1 MGKLYLDSV
10 LLSKFIGNSIKENTG
25 SMCALCVFGAF
36 FVFCLY
42 RSGMLLKF
50 PSEPPAFTKM
60 RVGGGEGN
68 FTIPLGE
75 PVYELFHTYWWSG

>member
-1 MGKLYLDSV
+1 MEKVYLQSG
-10 LLSKFIGNSIKENTG
+10 LLSKDNSIIEGYG
-25 SMCALCVFGAF
+25 SMCALCVCGAF

-42 RSGMLLKF
+42 CNEALLKF
-50 PSEPPAFTKM
+50 PSEPPAFTKL

-75 PVYELFHTYWWSG
+75 PV